1 MDETPETNPLIYNST
16 QIQKTVKD
24 TYDDLMKKYA
34 EDLAYKETPGYF
46 TALDTSFETYPIYNS
61 VINTSV
67 TQPHTWNTTIYS
79 DTFARYQISPQVGKQ
94 DCKVEVRMDDN
105 SVEHITREELVKYI
119 SERKAIRE
127 NPLVRKLY
135 ERLQVAL
142 KLSRSDDN
150 GETGI

>member
-1 MDETPETNPLIYNST
+1 MDETPETNPLIVNQPT
-16 QIQKTVKD
+16 DKNF
-24 TYDDLMKKYA
+24 YDDLLKKYA
-34 EDLAYKETPGYF
+34 EDLKFNVVSEHYTMP
-46 TALDTSFETYPIYNS
+46 TTITSFPNYHDQYSLN
-61 VINTSV
+61 
-67 TQPHTWNTTIYS
+67 HTIPSPVNWNTVIYS
-79 DTFARYQISPQVGKQ
+79 DNLKTYQVSPQVGKH
-94 DCKVEVRMDDN
+94 DSKVEVRMDDN